1 MQCFVYG
8 SNLNDDN
15 TRQAPGIVAF
25 AVPDIGLMFK
35 SGFTGSQTEC
45 EYMSLLT
52 FLRFVEQ
59 NPKAFSGSRLDIL
72 SDAAAMVYQVSG
84 KAPTTSLAAKF
95 LPLVHQFQKK
105 LNFSVHWIPPQ
116 SNPAFEGIY
125 DLPPMKSAPPINT
138 QLTDPPAPKKKNI
151 DLKRGRH
158 FGI

>member
-8 SNLNDDN
+8 SNLDN
-15 TRQAPGIVAF
+15 NNARKCRGIVAF

-59 NPKAFSGSRLDIL
+59 NPKAFAGSRLDIL

-84 KAPTTSLAAKF
+84 KAPSTSLADKYITT
-95 LPLVHQFQKK
+95 VKHFQTK
-105 LNFSVHWIPPQ
+105 LNFSVHWVPHE
-116 SNPAFEGIY
+116 SNSAFEGIY
-125 DLPPMKSAPPINT
+125 DLPPLKSAPPINT
-138 QLTDPPAPKKKNI
+138 QLADPAKPGKQPL